1 MKSLMLTMSDQR
13 LSPVEYLGLCWTHFK
28 AHWWQYCVPVMA
40 VLLLQT
46 VVRLDVNY
54 TESLPDH
61 VFLTIKGWKT
71 GLKHGDYVTYAF
83 PTVNPDS
90 PFRKGDHMVKMIAG
104 VGGDEVFMADS
115 GEFYIRASGTA
126 SVLPDYQGHPVGR
139 AKPISRAGKPLEH
152 GPVGVIPQGSYYVY
166 APHKD
171 SLDSR
176 YAMVGWVQDRDL
188 IGRTFPLF

>member
-1 MKSLMLTMSDQR
+1 MKFLSPTMDAQR
-13 LSPVEYLGLCWTHFK
+13 LSPAEYLALCWTHFK
-28 AHWWQYCVPVMA
+28 AHWHQYCVPVVA

-54 TESLPDH
+54 TDSLPDH
-61 VFLTIKGWKT
+61 VFLTIKGWKA

-83 PTVNPDS
+83 PSENPVS

-104 VGGDEVFMADS
+104 VGGDEVRMTD
-115 GEFYIRASGTA
+115 GGDFYIRAAGTTTL
-126 SVLPDYQGHPVGR
+126 LPEDLGHPVGK
-139 AKPISRAGKPLEH
+139 AKPVSRTGKPLEH
-152 GPVGVIPQGSYYVY
+152 GPVGVIPQDSYYVY